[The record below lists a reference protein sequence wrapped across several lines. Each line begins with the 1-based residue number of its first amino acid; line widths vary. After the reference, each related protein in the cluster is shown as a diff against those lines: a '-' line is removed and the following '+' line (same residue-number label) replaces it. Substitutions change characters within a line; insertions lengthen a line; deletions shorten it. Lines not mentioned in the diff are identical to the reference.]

1 MNIEERLE
9 RFLGSKPV
17 VSEDAYIA
25 PSATVVGDVELGP
38 QSSVWPNAVL
48 RGDINY
54 IRLGRATNIQ
64 DGAIVH
70 LSDEHPAVL
79 GDEVTVGHAAV
90 VHACKIEDGVLVGMH
105 ATILD
110 GSVVGEGSIMVRIRW
125 LRPEWKCHQVV
136 WCWGC
141 QDELCVNF
149 LRMRLR
155 RIEP

>member
-54 IRLGRATNIQ
+54 IRVGRATNIQ
-64 DGAIVH
+64 DGAILH

-79 GDEVTVGHAAV
+79 GDEVTVGTLQSFTPV
-90 VHACKIEDGVLVGMH
+90 RLKMVCLLACMPQY
-105 ATILD
+105 D
-110 GSVVGEGSIMVRIRW
+110 GSVVGEVNN
-125 LRPEWKCHQVV
+125 
-136 WCWGC
+136 WCAYAG
-141 QDELCVNF
+141 
-149 LRMRLR
+149 
-155 RIEP
+155 